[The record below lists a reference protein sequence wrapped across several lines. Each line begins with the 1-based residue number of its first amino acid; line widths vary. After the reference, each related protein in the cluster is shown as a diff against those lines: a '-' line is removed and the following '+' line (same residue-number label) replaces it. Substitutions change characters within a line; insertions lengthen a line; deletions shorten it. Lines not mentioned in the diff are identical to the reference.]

1 MALKSINQLYKVR
14 MALLGA
20 RRWWLAVRHGVSMH
34 STSSISLS
42 GRVISGG
49 RNSIVVGRDTLIAF
63 KTLLIA
69 RDQAGVTRP
78 IHIGDRCFIGGGSTV
93 MPGVRIGDGT
103 IIGSGSV
110 VFDDIPPRCIAAGN
124 PARVIR
130 HDVEVGRRGLLK
142 GTENWPD
149 EML

>member
-1 MALKSINQLYKVR
+1 MALDSINKLRKVR
-14 MALLGA
+14 IALLA
-20 RRWWLAVRHGVSMH
+20 SRRWWLAIRHGVSMH
-34 STSSISLS
+34 PSSSISLS

-49 RNSIVVGRDTLIAF
+49 RNSVFVGRDTLIAF

-69 RDQAGVTRP
+69 RDRSGVTKSIR
-78 IHIGDRCFIGGGSTV
+78 IGDRCFIGGGSTV
-93 MPGVRIGDGT
+93 MPGVTIGDGS

-110 VFDDIPPRCIAAGN
+110 VFDDIPARCIAAGN

-130 HDVEVGRRGLLK
+130 RDIEAGRRGLLK

-149 EML
+149 EVR

>member
-14 MALLGA
+14 MALLA
-20 RRWWLAVRHGVSMH
+20 SWRWWLAIRHGVSMH
-34 STSSISLS
+34 PTSSMSLS

-49 RNSIVVGRDTLIAF
+49 RDSVIVGRDTLIAF

-69 RDQAGVTRP
+69 RDRSGVTRP

-93 MPGVRIGDGT
+93 MPGVSIGDGT

-110 VFDDIPPRCIAAGN
+110 VFADIPPRCIAVGN

-130 HDVEVGRRGLLK
+130 RNIEAGRRGLLK
-142 GTENWPD
+142 GTESWPD
-149 EML
+149 EVR